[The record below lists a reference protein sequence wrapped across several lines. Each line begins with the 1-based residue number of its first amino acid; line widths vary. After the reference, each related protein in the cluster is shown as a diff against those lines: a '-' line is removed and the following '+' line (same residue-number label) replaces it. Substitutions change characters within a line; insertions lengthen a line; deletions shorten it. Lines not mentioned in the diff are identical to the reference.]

1 MKNTQMY
8 SLPIINQSRLALYAS
23 ENPDSLLSVTFTKSE
38 RQRLRSLGASEHVIG
53 ERFNVLGTSSAKT
66 EKGET
71 KGWLTGICYLS
82 PSTESGFANL
92 CLWAGNCRSI
102 CLNTAGRGRL
112 NSVQKARQ
120 RKTFRLCRYG
130 FDNFLLNAALDILKL
145 LQRVEREGFEGL
157 AVRLDGTSDLGLV
170 NYPIPAFGNRSL
182 AEVFPTVRFYE
193 YTKSSHRMLAFL
205 AGEMPQNVHLT
216 FSHDGR
222 HSVAACKVILASG
235 GNVAVCIER
244 MVPTLWGFDAINGDE
259 SDLRF
264 LDKSNNGR
272 GLVVGLLPKGKA
284 KKAKSTFVVL
294 V

>member
-1 MKNTQMY
+1 MKNTQSY
-8 SLPIINQSRLALYAS
+8 SLPIINHGRLSLYAS
-23 ENPDSLLSVTFTKSE
+23 ENPDSLVSVKFTAPE
-38 RQRLRSLGASEHVIG
+38 RLKLRALGASQYVIG
-53 ERFNVLGTSSAKT
+53 ERFTVLGTSSAKT
-66 EKGET
+66 EKGES

-130 FDNFLLNAALDILKL
+130 YDNFLLNVALDIMQLLK
-145 LQRVEREGFEGL
+145 RVEREGFEGL
-157 AVRLDGTSDLGLV
+157 AIRLDGTSDLGLV
-170 NYPIPAFGNRSL
+170 NYPVPAFGNRSL
-182 AEVFPTVRFYE
+182 AEVFPQVRFYE
-193 YTKSSHRMLAFL
+193 YTKSAHRMLAFL
-205 AGEMPQNVHLT
+205 AGEMPENVHFT
-216 FSHDGR
+216 FSHDGW

-235 GNVAVCIER
+235 GNVAVCVER
-244 MVPTLWGFDAINGDE
+244 MVPTLWEFDLINGDE

-264 LDKSNNGR
+264 LDKSQNGR

-284 KKAKSTFVVL
+284 KRAKSTFVVL